1 MVHHRKGEVGSA
13 DFAAFRAKPG
23 ESLGR
28 GAFVDE
34 VTVNIDDG
42 GLAGLLVNDVGVP
55 DFLIER
61 FRSHG
66 VSIRIL
72 ALLRG
77 EANVGAAEAGVFGD
91 PRQVSRENDESL

>member
-1 MVHHRKGEVGSA
+1 MVHHRKGEVGAA
-13 DFAAFRAKPG
+13 DFAAFGAEPG

-28 GAFVDE
+28 GAFVDQ

-61 FRSHG
+61 FRSHD
-66 VSIRIL
+66 VSTRIL
-72 ALLRG
+72 ALLLA
-77 EANVGAAEAGVFGD
+77 EANGG
-91 PRQVSRENDESL
+91 

>member
-1 MVHHRKGEVGSA
+1 MVHHRKREIGA
-13 DFAAFRAKPG
+13 AHFAAFGAEPG
-23 ESLGR
+23 EGLGR

-34 VTVNIDDG
+34 VAVNVDDG

-72 ALLRG
+72 ALLPG
-77 EANVGAAEAGVFGD
+77 EANVGAAKAGVFRD
-91 PRQVSRENDESL
+91 S